1 MKILL
6 INSVCG
12 VGSTGKICV
21 QIANLAKEQ
30 GHECVIAYGRGEVKG
45 YDNVYKIESSFGNKL
60 HYLKSRLFD
69 KHGLGSTIVTKKFIK
84 FIKEYNP
91 DVIHLHNI
99 HGYYLNYKILFK
111 VLKEFKGKIF
121 WTLHDLWA
129 FTGHCAYPNTC
140 EKWKNGCNR
149 CERLKYYP
157 SSVIDNSRKNY
168 KQKKELFTSLKR
180 AVIITP
186 SKWLEKL
193 VKESYLAKYET
204 KVINNGIDL
213 NIFQPTESDFRK
225 KHGIGDKKIIL
236 GVSNIWEKRKGLDD
250 FIELSK
256 RVDKDTQIVLVGLS
270 EEQIKDLPDNV
281 LGIKRTNGQK
291 ELAEIYSTAD
301 LFVNFTYDDNFPTV
315 NIESIACGT
324 PVLTYKTGGSY
335 EMLDESCNFGV
346 ETGDLEKAVEII
358 KGYKKTDIISIKVKK
373 HATNFNQTDKFLE
386 YIREY
391 EK

>member
-21 QIANLAKEQ
+21 QIAKLAKQQ
-30 GHECVIAYGRGEVKG
+30 GYECVIAYGRGEAKD
-45 YDNVYKIESSFGNKL
+45 YDDVFKIESSFGNKL
-60 HYLKSRLFD
+60 HFLKSRLFD
-69 KHGLGSTIVTKKFIK
+69 KHGLGGTIATKKFIK

-111 VLKEFKGKIF
+111 FLKEFKGKIF

-225 KHGIGDKKIIL
+225 KHGIVDKKIIL

-270 EEQIKDLPDNV
+270 EEQMKDLPDNV

-301 LFVNFTYDDNFPTV
+301 LFVNLTYDDISSMV
-315 NIESIACGT
+315 NYEALACGT
-324 PVLTYKTGGSY
+324 PVLTYKTGGAY
-335 EMLDESCNFGV
+335 EMVDDSCGFIVQTSN
-346 ETGDLEKAVEII
+346 LENVIDII
-358 KGYKKTDIISIKVKK
+358 KKYKKTNSLSKMAVEK
-373 HATNFNQTDKFLE
+373 ACSFDKNKLFFK
-386 YIREY
+386 YIDLY
-391 EK
+391 TK